1 MKSKKKG
8 RSVRG
13 LCAGR
18 SVLTGGKRRGW
29 WRGGGCSAGVA
40 AGGGHVAE
48 RGSGTGAQEAADG
61 SGRDR
66 VRAIWPVG
74 CLEGQG
80 RRHRLYGEGV
90 SERRQRRG
98 MSRMSWMSTADG
110 GGKGGGNG
118 GRREK

>member
-1 MKSKKKG
+1 
-8 RSVRG
+8 
-13 LCAGR
+13 
-18 SVLTGGKRRGW
+18 
-29 WRGGGCSAGVA
+29 
-40 AGGGHVAE
+40 
-48 RGSGTGAQEAADG
+48 
-61 SGRDR
+61 
-66 VRAIWPVG
+66 
-74 CLEGQG
+74 LEGQG